1 MSVTAPRGQGPR
13 LSVARP
19 QSAVVRA
26 LRFEGDDNELVRAI
40 LAGRTDAATVFY
52 DRHVDAVQRLAF
64 RLLGPDSEIEDVVHD
79 VFLRALE
86 AMPRLRDPAALKGWL
101 FGVTIRVVRTRIQRR
116 IRRRWLRIMDP
127 HEVPDVATTSDGG
140 FGEAMRDVHAILDL
154 LPAEERI
161 ALVLHRVE
169 GLSLEQAAAACETSL
184 ATLRRRLARAE
195 RKFFSR
201 AEKKPALAPWLGGH
215 QQ

>member
-1 MSVTAPRGQGPR
+1 VSVPAPRGQSQRPP
-13 LSVARP
+13 VARP
-19 QSAVVRA
+19 QSGVVRA
-26 LRFEGDDNELVRAI
+26 LPFDGDDYELVRAI

-64 RLLGPDSEIEDVVHD
+64 RLLGPDTEFEDVVHD

-86 AMPRLRDPAALKGWL
+86 AMPRLRDPGALKGWL
-101 FGVTIRVVRTRIQRR
+101 FGITIRVVRTRIQRR
-116 IRRRWLRIMDP
+116 IRRRWLKIMDP
-127 HEVPDVATTSDGG
+127 HEVPDLATTSDGG
-140 FGEAMRDVHAILDL
+140 LGEAMRDVHAILDV

-161 ALVLHRVE
+161 ALVLHKVE

-201 AEKKPALAPWLGGH
+201 AEKKPALAPWVGGQH
-215 QQ
+215 Q

>member
-1 MSVTAPRGQGPR
+1 VVMTPRGQSPR

-19 QSAVVRA
+19 PSGVVRA
-26 LRFEGDDNELVRAI
+26 LPFEGDDSELVQAI

-52 DRHVDAVQRLAF
+52 DRNVDSVHRLAF
-64 RLLGPDSEIEDVVHD
+64 RLLGPDTEIEDVVHD

-86 AMPRLRDPAALKGWL
+86 SMSRLRDPAALKGWL
-101 FGVTIRVVRTRIQRR
+101 FGITIRVVRTRIQRR
-116 IRRRWLRIMDP
+116 IRQRWLKIMDP
-127 HEVPDVATTSDGG
+127 HKVPDVPITSEAGL
-140 FGEAMRDVHAILDL
+140 GEAMRDVYAILEH
-154 LPAEERI
+154 LPADERI
-161 ALVLHRVE
+161 ALVLHKVE

-195 RKFFSR
+195 TKFFSR
-201 AEKKPALAPWLGGH
+201 AEKKPALAPWLRGH